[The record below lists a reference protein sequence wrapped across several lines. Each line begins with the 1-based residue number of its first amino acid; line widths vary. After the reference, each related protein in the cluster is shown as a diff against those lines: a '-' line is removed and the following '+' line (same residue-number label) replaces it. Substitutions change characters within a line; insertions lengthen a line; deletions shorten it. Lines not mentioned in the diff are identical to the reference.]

1 MGCPIGGSS
10 LFGPSDK
17 YIKFLGGDLVA
28 IEGAVTID
36 KQILN
41 DLRISYNQLLRG
53 RITLK
58 AGQVNYL
65 LNHLG
70 LGDNATFVS
79 ISVRYN
85 TNSKIEEDNY
95 LKYNYYPNL
104 SNSYYLKE
112 LLILTGNSTH
122 RIPQLYLTN
131 PNSTYSVTL
140 DVLVANFDDTYN
152 YFSDT
157 INQYGLSFTG
167 LRASDIETYVTNQ
180 SIVVYDLDRL
190 PLGYINLS
198 SIVSIE
204 RTGLMVTIQEETIGK
219 IFMEFTDETESYTAY
234 SMLNWIWNTPGAIV
248 NQSNPYSDPNPPVV
262 SFYIGVGGS
271 ASYPIELTGA
281 TVSGPYS
288 TSQGLSF
295 SATMSLST
303 WGGVN
308 QTLTKPDLISLLI
321 SGCTDNRD
329 GTMSL
334 DGSNITV
341 TNFNL
346 VPVSSITSVG
356 SYSVSFNI
364 QDYIG
369 NVVDTSTNF
378 KLNITT

>member
-58 AGQVNYL
+58 GGQVNYL

-70 LGDNATFVS
+70 LGDNATFLS
-79 ISVRYN
+79 ISARYN
-85 TNSKIEEDNY
+85 ANSKIEEDNY
-95 LKYNYYPNL
+95 VKYNYYPNL
-104 SNSYYLKE
+104 SNSYYFKE

-131 PNSTYSVTL
+131 PNATYSVTL
-140 DVLVANFDDTYN
+140 DVLVANFDDTYS

-167 LRASDIETYVTNQ
+167 LQYTDIETYVTNQ
-180 SIVVYDLDRL
+180 SIVIYDLDRL

-198 SIVSIE
+198 TISSIE
-204 RTGLMVTIQEETIGK
+204 RTGLLITIQEETIGK
-219 IFMEFTDETESYTAY
+219 IYMDFIDESNANTAY
-234 SMLNWIWNTPGAIV
+234 SMLNWIWNNTDAIV
-248 NQSNPYSDPNPPVV
+248 NQDNPYVDTTSPVV
-262 SFYIGVGGS
+262 TFLVGIGGS
-271 ASYPIELTGA
+271 ESHLINLVGA
-281 TVSGPYS
+281 TTSGPY
-288 TSQGLSF
+288 TTNQGISF
-295 SATMSLST
+295 SATMSLTT
-303 WGGVN
+303 WGDS
-308 QTLTKPDLISLLI
+308 QTITKPSLINLLI
-321 SGCTDNRD
+321 SSCIDNKD

-341 TNFNL
+341 YNFNS
-346 VPVSSITSVG
+346 VTVSSITSVG
-356 SYSVSFNI
+356 TYSMTFNI
-364 QDYIG
+364 VDYAG
-369 NVVDTSTNF
+369 NYLDTLTNF
-378 KLNITT
+378 ELNITT

>member
-1 MGCPIGGSS
+1 
-10 LFGPSDK
+10 
-17 YIKFLGGDLVA
+17 LGGDLVA

-70 LGDNATFVS
+70 LGDNATFLS
-79 ISVRYN
+79 ISARYN

-204 RTGLMVTIQEETIGK
+204 RTGLIVTIQEETIGK
-219 IFMEFTDETESYTAY
+219 IFMEFTDEAEAHKAY

-308 QTLTKPDLISLLI
+308 NTLTKPDLISLLI
-321 SGCTDNRD
+321 SGCVDNRD

>member
-10 LFGPSDK
+10 LFGPADK

-28 IEGAVTID
+28 IEGSITID

-53 RITLK
+53 RITLR

-65 LNHLG
+65 MNHLG
-70 LGDNATFVS
+70 LGDNATFLS
-79 ISVRYN
+79 ISARYN

-95 LKYNYYPNL
+95 VKYNYYPNL
-104 SNSYYLKE
+104 SNSYYFKE

-131 PNSTYSVTL
+131 PNPDYSVTL

-152 YFSDT
+152 FFSDT
-157 INQYGLSFTG
+157 LNQYGLSFTG
-167 LRASDIETYVTNQ
+167 LRSTDIETYVTNQ

-198 SIVSIE
+198 SISSIE
-204 RTGLMVTIQEETIGK
+204 RTGLLVTIQEETIGR
-219 IFMEFTDETESYTAY
+219 IFMEFVDEANANTAY
-234 SMLNWIWNTPGAIV
+234 SMLNWIWNTPGSVV
-248 NQSNPYSDPNPPVV
+248 NQSNPYTDSTSPVV
-262 SFYIGVGGS
+262 TFRVGVGGS
-271 ASYPIELTGA
+271 SSVPIVLSGA
-281 TVSGPYS
+281 TVSGPYT

-295 SATMSLST
+295 SATMSLSV

-308 QTLTKPDLISLLI
+308 QTITKPDLINLLI
-321 SGCTDNRD
+321 TSCVDNRD

-341 TNFNL
+341 TNFNM

-364 QDYIG
+364 EDYVG